1 MMPAVHIDRSLPD
14 YLREIG
20 RYFPI
25 ISLTGPRQ
33 AGKTTLLREHFSD
46 YDYINLEDPLYR
58 DQLQEDPRSFLERYS
73 HRVIFDEAQNYP
85 ELFSY
90 LQLAVDEDRQ
100 PGRFVVSG
108 SQNFLLNKRITQSL
122 AGRVAITRL
131 LPLDLSEL
139 ENAGRRPMSPAEA
152 IFSGFYPD
160 AVVKKA
166 PPAFFY
172 PSYIG
177 SYLERDVEGFIAAR
191 NMVTFRLFMKVCAGF
206 AGQTINYGNIAK
218 TVGIGVQTVK
228 EWLSILEMSYILFQ
242 LPAYFANFK
251 KRLTKTPK
259 LYFYDT
265 GLLCYLL
272 ELDSVDALLSSAS
285 YGALFENLIVADHY
299 KTYHHRGWDVNR
311 LYHYRDSNQIEV
323 DLVKSEGGQLT
334 LTEIKSTTTYRSKLT
349 KTVRQVAATAALP
362 TKTELIY
369 GGSEDFS
376 SDGVR
381 VLPWF
386 ASVASTKA

>member
-1 MMPAVHIDRSLPD
+1 MPTVHIARALPT
-14 YLREIG
+14 YLRKIG
-20 RYFPI
+20 QYFPI

-33 AGKTTLLREHFSD
+33 SGKTTLLREHFGD
-46 YDYINLEDPLYR
+46 YDYVNLEDPLYR
-58 DQLQEDPRSFLERYS
+58 DQLREDPGGFLDRYS

-85 ELFSY
+85 DLFSY

-139 ENAGRRPMSPAEA
+139 EMADRRPTSPAKA

-160 AVVKKA
+160 PAVKNT
-166 PPAFFY
+166 PPAYFY

-191 NMVTFRLFMKVCAGF
+191 NMISFRLFMKVCASF
-206 AGQTINYGNIAK
+206 AGQTINYSNIAK

-228 EWLSILEMSYILFQ
+228 EWLGILEMSYILFQ
-242 LPAYFANFK
+242 LPPYYTNFK
-251 KRLTKTPK
+251 KRLAKTPK

-272 ELDSVDALLSSAS
+272 GLSSVEEVLSSAS
-285 YGALFENLIVADHY
+285 YGALFENLIVADQHKNY
-299 KTYHHRGWDVNR
+299 FHRGREVNR
-311 LYHYRDSNQIEV
+311 LYHYRDGNQTEV
-323 DLVKSEGGQLT
+323 DLLKSKANKLT

-349 KTVRQVAATAALP
+349 KSLRQVAESSQLP
-362 TKTELIY
+362 TRLEVIY
-369 GGSEDFS
+369 GGEEKFV
-376 SDGVR
+376 SDGVS

-386 ASVASTKA
+386 DSVTAP

>member
-1 MMPAVHIDRSLPD
+1 MPTNHIARHLPEH
-14 YLREIG
+14 LRKIG
-20 RYFPI
+20 KFFPI

-33 AGKTTLLREHFSD
+33 AGKTTLLREHFAD

-58 DQLQEDPRSFLERYS
+58 DQLTEDPRAFLERHS
-73 HRVIFDEAQNYP
+73 HGVIFDEAQNSP
-85 ELFSY
+85 DLFSY

-100 PGRFVVSG
+100 PARFVVSG

-139 ENAGRRPMSPAEA
+139 NAAGRRPASPAEA

-160 AVVKKA
+160 AVVKAA
-166 PPAFFY
+166 PPAYFY

-177 SYLERDVEGFIAAR
+177 SYLERDVEGFVAAR
-191 NMVTFRLFMKVCAGF
+191 SMVTFRLFMKVCAGF
-206 AGQTINYGNIAK
+206 AGQTVNYGNIAK
-218 TVGIGVQTVK
+218 TVGISAATVK

-242 LPAYFANFK
+242 VPPYFTNFK
-251 KRLTKTPK
+251 KRLAKTPK

-272 ELDSVDALLSSAS
+272 ELASVEELQSSAS
-285 YGALFENLIVADHY
+285 YGALFENLIIADHFKSY
-299 KTYHHRGWDVNR
+299 FHRGWDTHR
-311 LYHYRDSNQIEV
+311 LYHYRDGQQMEV
-323 DLVKSEGGQLT
+323 DLVKSRANRLT

-349 KTVRQVAATAALP
+349 KTLRQVAAASEVP
-362 TKTELIY
+362 TELELVY
-369 GGSEDFS
+369 GGQETFA

-386 ASVASTKA
+386 ASVPSV